1 MKEITFYELNNS
13 DKLYE
18 FFKNAYVNNE
28 DVLIPQDLVGRFTD
42 FIKEI
47 EETYLEN
54 PIYDYDYDEED
65 DEY

>member
-13 DKLYE
+13 DRLYE

-47 EETYLEN
+47 EETYLKD
-54 PIYDYDYDEED
+54 PIYDYDYDEDED
-65 DEY
+65 

>member
-18 FFKNAYVNNE
+18 FFKDAYVNNE

-54 PIYDYDYDEED
+54 PIYDYDYDED
-65 DEY
+65 

>member
-1 MKEITFYELNNS
+1 MKEITLYELNNS

-54 PIYDYDYDEED
+54 PIYDYDYDED
-65 DEY
+65 

>member
-1 MKEITFYELNNS
+1 MKEITLYELNDS

-54 PIYDYDYDEED
+54 PIYDYDYDED
-65 DEY
+65 

>member
-13 DKLYE
+13 DRLYE

-65 DEY
+65 EY

>member
-47 EETYLEN
+47 
-54 PIYDYDYDEED
+54 
-65 DEY
+65 

>member
-54 PIYDYDYDEED
+54 PIYDYDE

>member
-47 EETYLEN
+47 EETYPEN
-54 PIYDYDYDEED
+54 PIYDYDYDED
-65 DEY
+65 